1 MTRGG
6 EESDAA
12 EAGLPYEE
20 DSNQKIASIFLLAI
34 TCFGVVA
41 NAFIAYLFCRY
52 EKLRQHPSN
61 LLVLALCV
69 GDGLM
74 CIPRLIEV
82 PIELACRG
90 FPAWYHPLCQLF
102 GAMTYTSSYIS
113 GYTLSAVSMER
124 YFSIV
129 RSVTFTR
136 RKCFFIAVGI
146 WCIAIS
152 AAVVLPLLTAFGK
165 GTPHSPYILQSSGMY
180 CLINWGDD
188 SAAGRAQTIVAI
200 FSLATCVGTIV
211 GGYFLIWRHV
221 QTVTRGVSSFNDAHG
236 LSTMP
241 TSEPLSAEKSK
252 APSRQTVRGTMST
265 LERALMWKG
274 IVMSVVF
281 IVNWMPY
288 TCMILYEAL
297 LARHDVPQ
305 AFETV
310 SWIGSVLNSALNPI
324 LFIALDTRVL
334 SCASQAIGLSAS
346 PTESQPGSAVTSGVA
361 SGCSGGGYMTIGNKN
376 QALSQPQQQQQHRGL
391 RRVSMAADAQMDDTG
406 YTPPAAVVI
415 VRHRVLSETNLNA
428 ERDNNDNV

>member
-1 MTRGG
+1 MIRDG
-6 EESDAA
+6 EEVYAT

-20 DSNQKIASIFLLAI
+20 DTKQRIASIFLLAI
-34 TCFGVVA
+34 TCFGVIA
-41 NAFIAYLFCRY
+41 NTFIAYLFFRF

-74 CIPRLIEV
+74 CIPRLVEV
-82 PIELACRG
+82 PIELASRG

-129 RSVTFTR
+129 RNVAFTR
-136 RKCFFIAVGI
+136 RKCFFMAVGI
-146 WCIAIS
+146 WCIALS

-200 FSLATCVGTIV
+200 FTLATCVGTIV

-221 QTVTRGVSSFNDAHG
+221 QQVTRGVSSINDTHG
-236 LSTMP
+236 LTTIP
-241 TSEPLSAEKSK
+241 TAEPLNAEKSR
-252 APSRQTVRGTMST
+252 APSRQTVGGTMST

-281 IVNWMPY
+281 IANWMPY

-305 AFETV
+305 GFETV

-334 SCASQAIGLSAS
+334 SCARQVIGLSAS
-346 PTESQPGSAVTSGVA
+346 HTDSQPGSAVGSGA
-361 SGCSGGGYMTIGNKN
+361 GSGGGRMTVGSKTHHHE
-376 QALSQPQQQQQHRGL
+376 HRGGL
-391 RRVSMAADAQMDDTG
+391 RRVSIAADDGLIDDIG
-406 YTPPAAVVI
+406 YNPAAGVII
-415 VRHRVLSETNLNA
+415 VRHRMLSDSSLSEEA
-428 ERDNNDNV
+428 GNNDNV